1 VIEFLFWALLVSVLV
16 DGIKLLVESFAQSN
30 PVSYGGD
37 HGLVTV
43 IIPARNEEK
52 TIVRTLASVAKIMPL
67 ANIIVVDDDSSDRTP
82 KILGL
87 NSPPIR
93 MIHVSH
99 KGKVNA
105 IHAALRYVYTP
116 YVMLL
121 DADIELSDNFVIPTD
136 ALRDGYATAVAFNIV
151 PKIEKD
157 SWTSRVLYN
166 VQKHEYAKSMQIGR
180 KFNSVT
186 KSVHCISG
194 AAGLFKTER
203 LVELSK
209 AHTTIFPGEDLERT
223 LLELASRGQVIFAD
237 HIVLTDVPDTI
248 GALTRQRVLG
258 WWPGLWRNI
267 WLFLKIAARRRVPF
281 RLRYETVYELF
292 SLFTDPLKIISLVGL
307 ISAGAW
313 VLIVAI
319 YAIYLALEIVIV
331 MQLRKLAGRYM
342 NMPVIVTLLFPFYS
356 ALQMFYRGFAF
367 VVFVWKKL
375 FTNDWRKAT
384 DEITDR
390 RKSPK
395 SMRAR
400 KVAAATLLLAIALS
414 PALGQQQTDW
424 IIGYSYSRAI
434 DQPMD
439 RSFNNH
445 DFLVAYKGIYS
456 ELSTTPYNQ
465 VNLGVYYKNWWGDL
479 RYRWESDDIQ
489 AKVQYE
495 YWFGSI
501 VPHVMGGSFY
511 QTAENN
517 AFPIGGLGVS
527 WYFTDFSSVNLDLIK
542 EWGRVFGTTYVA
554 SIRLRYPEGGFWGT
568 IGGTITNFGD
578 PGAFGQVGYGPVYIH
593 GDYYKHFDFA
603 DFDRGSFGVGVL
615 VKF

>member
-16 DGIKLLVESFAQSN
+16 DGIKLFVESFAQSN

-37 HGLVTV
+37 HRLVTV

-105 IHAALRYVYTP
+105 IHTALRYVYTP

-313 VLIVAI
+313 LLIVAI
-319 YAIYLALEIVIV
+319 FAIYLALEIVIV
-331 MQLRKLAGRYM
+331 MQLRKLVGRYM
-342 NMPVIVTLLFPFYS
+342 NMPVVVTLLFPFYS

-375 FTNDWRKAT
+375 FTDDWQKAT

-400 KVAAATLLLAIALS
+400 KVAAATFLLAIALS
-414 PALGQQQTDW
+414 PALGQQKTDW
-424 IIGYSYSRAI
+424 IVGYSYSRAI

-479 RYRWESDDIQ
+479 RYRWESDDLQ

-593 GDYYKHFDFA
+593 GDYYKHFDYA

>member
-16 DGIKLLVESFAQSN
+16 DGIKLFVESFAQSN

-37 HGLVTV
+37 HRLVTV

-105 IHAALRYVYTP
+105 IHTALRYVYTP

-313 VLIVAI
+313 LLIVAI
-319 YAIYLALEIVIV
+319 FAIYLALEIVIV
-331 MQLRKLAGRYM
+331 MQLRKLVGRYM
-342 NMPVIVTLLFPFYS
+342 NMPVVVTLLFPFYS

-375 FTNDWRKAT
+375 FTNDWQKAT

-400 KVAAATLLLAIALS
+400 KVAAATFLLAIALS
-414 PALGQQQTDW
+414 PALGQQKTDW
-424 IIGYSYSRAI
+424 IVGYSYSRAI

-479 RYRWESDDIQ
+479 RYRWESDDFQ

-593 GDYYKHFDFA
+593 GDYYKHFDYA

>member
-16 DGIKLLVESFAQSN
+16 DGIKLFVESFAQSN

-37 HGLVTV
+37 HRLVTV

-105 IHAALRYVYTP
+105 IHTALRYVYTP

-194 AAGLFKTER
+194 AAGLFKTD
-203 LVELSK
+203 
-209 AHTTIFPGEDLERT
+209 TTIFPGEDLERT

-313 VLIVAI
+313 LLIVAI
-319 YAIYLALEIVIV
+319 FAIYLALEIVIV
-331 MQLRKLAGRYM
+331 MQLRKLVGRYM
-342 NMPVIVTLLFPFYS
+342 NMPVVVTLLFPFYS

-375 FTNDWRKAT
+375 FTDDWQKAT

-400 KVAAATLLLAIALS
+400 KVAAATFLLAIALS
-414 PALGQQQTDW
+414 PALGQQKTDW
-424 IIGYSYSRAI
+424 IVGYSYSRAI

-479 RYRWESDDIQ
+479 RYRWESDDLQ

-501 VPHVMGGSFY
+501 VPHVIGGSFY

-593 GDYYKHFDFA
+593 GDYYKHFDYA